1 MADQELQVSEKK
13 EVAPELGELT
23 REGTYFLPA
32 VDILETE
39 KELIL
44 MADLPGVDSK
54 DVEIDLK
61 DDTLSIV
68 GHVAAEEQSEASYLL
83 VEYPIG
89 NFFRSFK
96 ITDVVDQ
103 SKIKASIADGVLK
116 LVLPKAERAVPRKIP
131 VTGE

>member
-1 MADQELQVSEKK
+1 MADHELQVSEKK
-13 EVAPELGELT
+13 EVATEQGELT

-39 KELIL
+39 KELIV
-44 MADLPGVDSK
+44 MADIPGVDSK

-68 GHVAAEEQSEASYLL
+68 GRVVGEEPSDAAYLL
-83 VEYPIG
+83 TEYPIG
-89 NFFRSFK
+89 NYFRSFK

-103 SKIKASIADGVLK
+103 PKIKASIADGVLK
-116 LVLPKAERAVPRKIP
+116 LVLPKAAKAIPRKIP
-131 VTGE
+131 VTTE